1 MATSDRPAAEGLSP
15 GHYPPS
21 PVQVDHTAPVP
32 RRISARYD
40 GVTVFDTIKAM
51 YVWEHPYYPQFY
63 IPADDVDTS
72 LLIQEG
78 RPKDTSRGRVQP
90 HTLHHGTR
98 RTPGAAMHLRESTVA
113 GLDRTYRFTWAALD
127 AWFEEDEQVFVHPR
141 SPYVRVDAL
150 RSRRHVR
157 VQKDGIVLAESAAP
171 VAVFE
176 TGLPTR
182 WYLDRS
188 DIRWAHLTPS
198 QTRSRCPY
206 KGTTSDYWTVMTPAG
221 RYEDL
226 AWAYDFPTRQLQPIT
241 GLVAFYNE
249 QVHITVHPQRIDT
262 PATPASA

>member
-1 MATSDRPAAEGLSP
+1 VATSDRPAAEGLSP
-15 GHYPPS
+15 GHYPSS

-32 RRISARYD
+32 RRISALYD

-188 DIRWAHLTPS
+188 DIR
-198 QTRSRCPY
+198 
-206 KGTTSDYWTVMTPAG
+206 
-221 RYEDL
+221 
-226 AWAYDFPTRQLQPIT
+226 
-241 GLVAFYNE
+241 
-249 QVHITVHPQRIDT
+249 
-262 PATPASA
+262 